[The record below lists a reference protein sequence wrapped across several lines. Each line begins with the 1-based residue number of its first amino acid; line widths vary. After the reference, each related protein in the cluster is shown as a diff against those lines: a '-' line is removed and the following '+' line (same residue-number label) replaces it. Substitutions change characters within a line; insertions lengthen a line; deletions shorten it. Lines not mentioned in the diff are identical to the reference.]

1 MPDEHRRL
9 RMSLGAYVLGG
20 MSAAEAAAVE
30 RHLAR
35 CVDCSADADDLI
47 EALFALILLPEQEG
61 RGPAD
66 E

>member
-9 RMSLGAYVLGG
+9 RLSLGAYVLGE
-20 MSAAEAAAVE
+20 MSAAEAVALE

-35 CVDCSADADDLI
+35 CVDCSVEADGLI
-47 EALFALILLPEQEG
+47 EALFALTLLPEQEG
-61 RGPAD
+61 RRPAD